1 MANQFKLEEKFQQA
15 DLDIKDMLYDDAVSK
30 LEEIIEEDPKFGKA
44 YNHLGWLYETK
55 FKNLKLAERYYQLAL
70 KYAPDYT
77 AGYTNYAVLLSTLE
91 KFTELK
97 AHLDLAL
104 EVPGINKS
112 TVYNE
117 YGIMYEQQGNYPM
130 AIEYYKKSAKAT
142 LSDDTLNRAMASI
155 KRCETKMS
163 L

>member
-1 MANQFKLEEKFQQA
+1 MANQFKLEEKFYQA
-15 DLDIKDMLYDDAVSK
+15 DLDIKDGLFDDAVTK

-55 FKNLKLAERYYQLAL
+55 FKNLKLADRYYQLAI
-70 KYAPDYT
+70 KYAPDYS
-77 AGYTNYAVLLSTLE
+77 AGYTNYAVLLSTLG
-91 KFTELK
+91 KFEELK
-97 AHLDLAL
+97 AHLDVAI

-112 TVYNE
+112 TIYNE
-117 YGIMYEQQGNYPM
+117 YGIMYEQLGDYSK
-130 AIEYYKKSAKAT
+130 AIENYKLSAKST